1 MLNKQNSTFA
11 QYFQTFKLALSLEQ
25 THELLYRSFV
35 EYYFA
40 SKTQTEQSE
49 LNSNLETF
57 IISNILENIYLLKTS
72 RNIYHITTYH
82 M

>member
-40 SKTQTEQSE
+40 SKTQIEQSE

>member
-40 SKTQTEQSE
+40 SKIQTEQSE

>member
-1 MLNKQNSTFA
+1 MLNKQNNTFA

-40 SKTQTEQSE
+40 SKTQIEQSE

-72 RNIYHITTYH
+72 RNIYHIMTYH

>member
-1 MLNKQNSTFA
+1 MLNKQNNTFA

-40 SKTQTEQSE
+40 SKIQTEQSE